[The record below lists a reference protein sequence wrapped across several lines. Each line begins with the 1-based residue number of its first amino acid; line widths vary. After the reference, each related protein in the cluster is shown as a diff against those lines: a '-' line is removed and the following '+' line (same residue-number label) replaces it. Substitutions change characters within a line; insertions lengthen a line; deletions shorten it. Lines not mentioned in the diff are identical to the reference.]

1 MTADIADVERRI
13 AALEKRLTHA
23 AGRGSSS
30 RLAGMSPATD
40 RIGEVVASALADVA
54 DRFRGGA
61 RAVGSEAGYIGQEAA
76 RLGNDAIRR
85 LSNEVEHRPLML
97 LAIAAGVG
105 FLAGIAGRRH

>member
-1 MTADIADVERRI
+1 MSADIADVERRI
-13 AALEKRLTHA
+13 AALEKRLAHAA

-40 RIGEVVASALADVA
+40 WIGEVASALADVA

-61 RAVGSEAGYIGQEAA
+61 RAVGSEAGHIGQQAA